1 MKRMLLSTAAF
12 LALMGYSEAADLEAA
27 PSVWEGP
34 YAGLNAGYA
43 AIPTELEF
51 SLGDETAHPLTLGLQ
66 AGYNAQWDNL
76 VLGVEG
82 DFNGLFGDEIDMIY
96 AGGKD
101 TYIADYEWFG
111 TLRAR
116 AGYAADATLLY
127 ITAGAAFLGMDTH
140 VVGLDISDTETLK
153 GWTVGAG
160 AEMKFSDSLSGKLEY
175 LYADFGTEQPIEAD
189 HDASMHVIR
198 AGLNYH
204 F

>member
-1 MKRMLLSTAAF
+1 MKRMFLSTAAF
-12 LALMGYSEAADLEAA
+12 LALMSFSEAADLESVA
-27 PSVWEGP
+27 SVWEGP
-34 YAGLNAGYA
+34 YAGLNVGYA
-43 AIPTELEF
+43 AIPTELQF
-51 SLGDETAHPLTLGLQ
+51 SPGDETAHAITLGLQ

-76 VLGVEG
+76 LLGIEG

-116 AGYAADATLLY
+116 AGYSADSTLLY
-127 ITAGAAFLGMDTH
+127 ITAGAAFLGVDTH

-160 AEMKFSDSLSGKLEY
+160 AEMKFSDSVSGKLEY

-198 AGLNYH
+198 AGLNYL